1 MSMTSSSYLA
11 VAIFPA
17 SFGAHHPW
25 TDAERA
31 VRDLAPAEGM
41 AGLATFPP
49 AFLAFLGALFL
60 LAPGDA
66 SLTAD
71 RVSLGL
77 GLVLAALVWVALL
90 LVVALH
96 AAPVRVRQEGR

>member
-11 VAIFPA
+11 LAIFPA
-17 SFGAHHPW
+17 SFGAHHPGA
-25 TDAERA
+25 DAARA
-31 VRDLAPAEGM
+31 AHDLAPADGL

-60 LAPGDA
+60 VAPGDA

-90 LVVALH
+90 LVVALV
-96 AAPVRVRQEGR
+96 AAPVHVRREGR